1 MDSLTQLRE
10 EEQQSLEQVRTEMDD
25 LMVALDIGRDE
36 VAKVENDIEAR
47 QEQLARLETQLSE
60 WRDELSTLDERLHVE
75 NPASGDVPDL
85 TGEQQNQ
92 QENADADSGEEGED
106 AQADETSQQSSN

>member
-1 MDSLTQLRE
+1 MGVEERDPLQSEVDSLTQLRE

-36 VAKVENDIEAR
+36 VAKVESDIETR
-47 QEQLARLETQLSE
+47 EEQLARLEAQLSE
-60 WRDELSTLDERLHVE
+60 WRDELSKLDERLNVE
-75 NPASGDVPDL
+75 DAASGEVPSL

-92 QENADADSGEEGED
+92 QD
-106 AQADETSQQSSN
+106 QQNPNTRALAC